1 VKPLSQRISIPVYL
15 SSPNLRQALGVTIFV
30 LTINGYPLV
39 GLLST
44 ITNLDSQVLSI
55 PFRAFV
61 TSLVVLGVFAP
72 TKLTRPTLNQVFL
85 WLFLLFYLFR
95 LLFDFAVPD
104 LPLVQQSLL
113 TYVFILVLP
122 ALSAG
127 RLLRG
132 HLPNWACSLALGLL
146 GGVICLLASSIKIFA
161 FGVEQTIDPLATVG
175 RLAFVA
181 LNPISLGHAAVT
193 TLICFLCLS
202 TYRPRFH
209 IRLLYLATALVAA
222 YCLVLSGSRGPLVSL
237 AACIIVF
244 LYHEKRVRLIVFLLL
259 PLLVLLLG
267 SDSHY
272 FSRFESMDIDPSSL
286 LRLEIQRNSLDQFL
300 EHPLFGSSY
309 VDLVTGDYPHNLFLD
324 VAMSMGLFGL
334 LVLGF
339 LLYGAASV
347 ARNQLRRGQH
357 LLPLL
362 FIQYFFAAQFSG
374 TIWGMAPF
382 FAVLSVL
389 SSSRSARS

>member
-1 VKPLSQRISIPVYL
+1 
-15 SSPNLRQALGVTIFV
+15 
-30 LTINGYPLV
+30 
-39 GLLST
+39 
-44 ITNLDSQVLSI
+44 
-55 PFRAFV
+55 
-61 TSLVVLGVFAP
+61 VVLGVFAP